1 MEYAGVTRRFV
12 ALVIDGFVLLGIS
25 VVVGLLAGGAYSTS
39 TANSYDAGIQVDTGP
54 MLAALALFFAYY
66 VISEALFG
74 RTLGK
79 RILSLRV
86 VSEDGSPISLGAAFL
101 RNLLRLV
108 DGLFFYLVSAIA
120 VWASPTRQRLGDRAA
135 HTCVVLDS
143 GSTYLPRASAM
154 TEWRPPPGL
163 RRERP
168 DLQRGRFQV
177 GPRARRTVQEPTVQL
192 NDRAR
197 HANVR
202 RF

>member
-1 MEYAGVTRRFV
+1 MQYAGVTRRFV

-66 VISEALFG
+66 VICEGLFG

-86 VSEDGSPISLGAAFL
+86 VGEDGSPIYLGAAFL

-108 DGLFFYLVSAIA
+108 DGLFFYLVAA
-120 VWASPTRQRLGDRAA
+120 VSVWSSPTRERLGDRAA
-135 HTCVVLDS
+135 QTYVVLDS
-143 GSTYLPRASAM
+143 GSTYLRRASAM
-154 TEWRPPPGL
+154 TEWRPPPGYGENVPIYGEDDF
-163 RRERP
+163 RS
-168 DLQRGRFQV
+168 DV
-177 GPRARRTVQEPTVQL
+177 ARAQQFKSRQSS
-192 NDRAR
+192 
-197 HANVR
+197 
-202 RF
+202 

>member
-1 MEYAGVTRRFV
+1 MEYAGLTRRFV

-25 VVVGLLAGGAYSTS
+25 LVVGLAAGGAYSTS

-66 VISEALFG
+66 VVCEGLFG

-86 VSEDGSPISLGAAFL
+86 VSEDGSPIYLGAAFL

-108 DGLFFYLVSAIA
+108 DGLFFYLVAAVS

-135 HTCVVLDS
+135 HTHVVLDS
-143 GSTYLPRASAM
+143 GSTYLWRASAM
-154 TEWRPPPGL
+154 TEWRPPPADGGNVPVYTEDEFSSDL
-163 RRERP
+163 ARAKGFKSRP
-168 DLQRGRFQV
+168 SS
-177 GPRARRTVQEPTVQL
+177 
-192 NDRAR
+192 
-197 HANVR
+197 
-202 RF
+202 